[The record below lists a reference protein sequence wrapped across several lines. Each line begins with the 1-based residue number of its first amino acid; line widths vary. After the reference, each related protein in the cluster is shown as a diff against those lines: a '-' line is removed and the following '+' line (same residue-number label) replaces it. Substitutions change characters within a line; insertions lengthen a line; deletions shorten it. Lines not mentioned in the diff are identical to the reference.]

1 MPDDVPFPLYSA
13 LALLVAVCST
23 SVAEL
28 PDIEV
33 DELREVVLFHDEMVP
48 RFTVRYSVDE
58 TFDVKVY
65 ARRMPESRQLEIL
78 YRKDAPRYYYDVTIK
93 REQKIMKGADFR
105 IVDAFNGDKRRQWTP
120 YENKGDIFQDRVTHA
135 WPTPLEFGMTV
146 KNRDSPLGAALAEAE
161 VLTLRADVFQDH
173 DVYFVEALNSNG
185 MKWRAWIDPKVGWRA
200 RRIEV
205 DKIKGG
211 LNYDAVTEF
220 KEVAPG
226 VWFPHA
232 GTFKRHATISK
243 ETRETVVANVRHIK
257 IEEVKIPARM
267 DDSEFTVDY
276 PNGTGV
282 YDHIVG
288 VSYIIGRTSLEGLGD
303 ALLDSVTDDV
313 NTGVKANEYD
323 ELDGTAPDAKPV
335 KLGVPQ
341 KIATDDAARNRRAAS
356 TSDMTHYVWG
366 LVALAGFLA
375 IVFVLYRKSKSL

>member
-1 MPDDVPFPLYSA
+1 MSNELPFPSYLG
-13 LALLVAVCST
+13 LALIVTVCSI
-23 SVAEL
+23 SVADL

-48 RFTVRYSVDE
+48 RFSVSYSVDE
-58 TFDVKVY
+58 TFEEKAY
-65 ARRMPESRQLEIL
+65 TRRMPKSRHLQIL
-78 YRKDAPRYYYDVTIK
+78 YRKDSSRYYFDVTIK
-93 REQKIMKGADFR
+93 KRERADFR

-120 YENKGDIFQDRVTHA
+120 EEKKGDVFQDGVIHA

-146 KNRDSPLGAALAEAE
+146 NNRDSALGANLVEAE
-161 VLTLRADVFQDH
+161 VLTLRTEVFQDH
-173 DVYFVEALNSNG
+173 NVYFVEALNSDG

-220 KEVAPG
+220 KEVEPG

-267 DDSEFTVDY
+267 GDSEFTVDY
-276 PNGTGV
+276 PDGTGV

-288 VSYIIGRTSLEGLGD
+288 VSYIIGRTSLEGLD
-303 ALLDSVTDDV
+303 DIPLDSIMDDV
-313 NTGVKANEYD
+313 DVSTKANEHD
-323 ELDGTAPDAKPV
+323 EPDSAAPDVKPGEIDVSRNIPRVDAV
-335 KLGVPQ
+335 KG
-341 KIATDDAARNRRAAS
+341 RRAAS
-356 TSDMTHYVWG
+356 NDDEANYVWG
-366 LVALAGFLA
+366 LVALAGFLT
-375 IVFVLYRKSKSL
+375 ILFVLYRKSKSP